1 MSGRDARVAALRR
14 GRDRSR
20 LLRAS
25 VTGLILLS
33 ALAWIPIGLGAANL
47 MTPRRQANLRH
58 FLGELKPYPLRGET
72 WNWGQAMDWAGGIL
86 AERGLEAMLITL
98 CISVAAITLAALLGG
113 LLALPAA
120 RNFATPEPLIRA
132 GRRPALWHRLGW
144 GILSHCVRLLLIFFR
159 AIPEYV
165 WAFLL
170 LALMGPSA
178 WPAVLALAIHNSGI
192 LGKLGAEVVE
202 NLDHAPLAALRG
214 AGAGRLQLVLA
225 GIFPLSLSRFLLYF
239 FYRWETCVREAT
251 VLGMLGI
258 FSLGYWIADAR
269 ARHHYDDMFFLVLL
283 GVLLVLVGDLLSG
296 LVRAWLRRA

>member
-14 GRDRSR
+14 GRERSR

-25 VTGLILLS
+25 VAGLILLS
-33 ALAWIPIGLGAANL
+33 TLAWIPIALGSVDL
-47 MTPRRQANLRH
+47 LSPRRQANLQR
-58 FLGELKPYPLRGET
+58 FLGELRPYPLQGEA
-72 WNWGQAMDWAGGIL
+72 WDWGLAMNWTGGIL
-86 AERGLEAMLITL
+86 GERGLEAMLVTL
-98 CISVAAITLAALLGG
+98 GISVAAIALAALLGG

-120 RNFATPEPLIRA
+120 RNFATPEPYIQT
-132 GRRPALWHRLGW
+132 GRRPAVWRQLFWW
-144 GILSHCVRLLLIFFR
+144 ILANLTRLLLVFFR

-202 NLDHAPLAALRG
+202 NLDRAPLAALRG
-214 AGAGRLQLVLA
+214 AGAGRLQLALV

-258 FSLGYWIADAR
+258 VSLGYWIADAR
-269 ARHHYDDMFFLVLL
+269 ARHHYDEMFFLVLL
-283 GVLLVLVGDLLSG
+283 GVVLVLVGDLVSG